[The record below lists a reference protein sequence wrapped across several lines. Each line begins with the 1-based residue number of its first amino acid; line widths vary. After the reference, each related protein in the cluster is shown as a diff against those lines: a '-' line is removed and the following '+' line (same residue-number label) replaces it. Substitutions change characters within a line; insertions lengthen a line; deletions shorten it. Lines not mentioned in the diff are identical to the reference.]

1 MQLAPLAL
9 ALTTLFIDGLRTG
22 ARRQK
27 LHPRQG
33 KGALGEGRGERCAA
47 APRGSA
53 ASLSGICLCPPAA
66 QLLEKLSEY
75 EIVTPTRV
83 NEFGEPFPTDVHF
96 RRRRRST
103 SAAPDAWTAAASPKA
118 HYRLSAFGQQ
128 FFFNLTANSAFIA
141 PLFTVSLLGEPAAE
155 QRRLYAEAA
164 DADVKHC
171 FYRGHV
177 NARPRLTAVISLCS
191 GMVRPP
197 ARGRASSGS
206 RRRRRRSGRRR
217 GRAGRGAMGP
227 PLPVTAR
234 AGPAPPARGSR
245 SPLFIGPVTGAPL
258 LLRGFWGR
266 MPPTRARIPV
276 LPPGCCGARGCGLAT
291 SAGPGAAQ
299 HPGAGA
305 CPGPWYPS

>member
-9 ALTTLFIDGLRTG
+9 ALTTLFIDGSRTG

-33 KGALGEGRGERCAA
+33 KGVLGEGRGERCAA

-53 ASLSGICLCPPAA
+53 TSLSGICVCPLAA

-103 SAAPDAWTAAASPKA
+103 SAAPDAWTAAAASSPKA

-128 FFFNLTANSAFIA
+128 FLFNLTASSAFIA
-141 PLFTVSLLGEPAAE
+141 PLFTVSLLGEPAAD

-191 GMVRPP
+191 GMVRPAPRPP
-197 ARGRASSGS
+197 ARPRPAEGRGLRGGS
-206 RRRRRRSGRRR
+206 AEEEREERARG
-217 GRAGRGAMGP
+217 GRAG
-227 PLPVTAR
+227 
-234 AGPAPPARGSR
+234 
-245 SPLFIGPVTGAPL
+245 
-258 LLRGFWGR
+258 
-266 MPPTRARIPV
+266 
-276 LPPGCCGARGCGLAT
+276 
-291 SAGPGAAQ
+291 
-299 HPGAGA
+299 
-305 CPGPWYPS
+305 

>member
-27 LHPRQG
+27 LHPRQ
-33 KGALGEGRGERCAA
+33 
-47 APRGSA
+47 
-53 ASLSGICLCPPAA
+53 A

-103 SAAPDAWTAAASPKA
+103 SAAPDAWTAAAADSPKA

-128 FFFNLTANSAFIA
+128 FLFNLTASSAFIA
-141 PLFTVSLLGEPAAE
+141 PLFTVSLLGEPAAD

-191 GMVRPP
+191 GMLGTFKSDDGDYFVEPLLSLEEQEYEEEHNKPHLVYRHRTPP
-197 ARGRASSGS
+197 TNSSGDWQTCNTPAVS
-206 RRRRRRSGRRR
+206 APFFEIRCRRLRTVGKKHGNWHIASVTLGGTEQQITRLIESKVEEEEKRNCNPKKRKKEAAHCK
-217 GRAGRGAMGP
+217 AGERCF
-227 PLPVTAR
+227 
-234 AGPAPPARGSR
+234 PAPHRGT
-245 SPLFIGPVTGAPL
+245 I
-258 LLRGFWGR
+258 
-266 MPPTRARIPV
+266 
-276 LPPGCCGARGCGLAT
+276 
-291 SAGPGAAQ
+291 
-299 HPGAGA
+299 
-305 CPGPWYPS
+305 